1 MGKTGSIADIT
12 RNGIVLANRIRMVTA
27 AILILIIG
35 GAATENSAAIN
46 IAYFSG
52 LSVFIILA
60 IVNNALTKRG
70 LRSAAFQYVTA
81 LVEIS
86 LPTLMKSAHALAG
99 RPHMMMNEST
109 VFPAYLLFIAL
120 TLLQNRRSL
129 TLAVGAA
136 AALQYAT
143 LVCVGVFVFDLPV
156 KSGDFQFGHI
166 IIDDEMG
173 KIVILAGFTLICGTI
188 LKNMSSF
195 ARRALEQEDMAKKR
209 AGFLEEVI
217 ASLGGMNL
225 ELSGV
230 SDAQREVCSKLAGV
244 SQDQAAMSE
253 ELSSIHEEQLASIE
267 SISLSM
273 NDQSAESDRIRE
285 LVRSL
290 QESQH
295 AVLAESAELLRS
307 IETIGE
313 SSRKTGGSLADM
325 NDTMRIIS
333 QGGEAIASFI
343 GVINDITDRINL
355 LSLNAAIEAARAGEH
370 GRGFAVVADEIG
382 KLALATSD
390 NAKEISDRVG
400 RIGTD
405 IGRGVRLVQATLD
418 AIGEVLA
425 LIDKS
430 GDSIDSVRGAMRRQD
445 EYIGAVGTQSAK
457 LDTLSKSIL
466 TSTGEQQSSMQESA
480 SSIQKI
486 AELAQ
491 TIAAHNQ
498 EILDTADVIASRA
511 GEMKKLMEEIRDDE
525 NSPAERAAPG

>member
-1 MGKTGSIADIT
+1 MGQTGTIADIT
-12 RNGIVLANRIRMVTA
+12 RSGTVLANRIRMVTA

-35 GAATENSAAIN
+35 GAAAENSAAIN

-52 LSVFIILA
+52 LSIFIILA
-60 IVNNALTKRG
+60 FINNGLSKRNI
-70 LRSAAFQYVTA
+70 RSTAFQYATA

-120 TLLQNRRSL
+120 TLLQGRRSL

-136 AALQYAT
+136 AALQYAA
-143 LVCVGVFVFDLPV
+143 LVFVGVFVFDLPV

-166 IIDDEMG
+166 IIDDELG

-195 ARRALEQEDMAKKR
+195 ARRALEQEDVARKR
-209 AGFLEEVI
+209 AGYLEDVI
-217 ASLGGMNL
+217 ASLGTMNR

-230 SDAQREVCSKLAGV
+230 SDAQREVCSKLSGV

-267 SISLSM
+267 SIALSM
-273 NDQSAESDRIRE
+273 NDQSAETDRVRD

-290 QESQH
+290 QESQR
-295 AVLAESAELLRS
+295 AVLEESAELLRS

-313 SSRKTGGSLADM
+313 SSRRTGGSLSDM
-325 NDTMRIIS
+325 DGTMRIIS

-400 RIGTD
+400 RIGAD
-405 IGRGVRLVQATLD
+405 IERGVHLVRRTLD

-425 LIDKS
+425 LIEKS
-430 GDSIDSVRGAMRRQD
+430 GGSIDSVRRAMKRQD
-445 EYIGAVGTQSAK
+445 EYIGAVGEQSEK
-457 LDTLSKSIL
+457 LDGLSKSIL
-466 TSTGEQQSSMQESA
+466 TSTGEQQSSMLESA
-480 SSIQKI
+480 TSIQKI

-491 TIAAHNQ
+491 TIAAHNHQ
-498 EILDTADVIASRA
+498 ILDTADIIGTRATEMRKMMEDIRGVGASTSDGA
-511 GEMKKLMEEIRDDE
+511 
-525 NSPAERAAPG
+525 

>member
-1 MGKTGSIADIT
+1 MGKTGTIADIT
-12 RNGIVLANRIRMVTA
+12 KTGIVLANRIRMVIA
-27 AILILIIG
+27 VILILIIG
-35 GAATENSAAIN
+35 GAAADNSMAIN
-46 IAYFSG
+46 VTFFSG
-52 LSVFIILA
+52 LFVFILFALI
-60 IVNNALTKRG
+60 NNALAKRDI
-70 LRSAAFQYVTA
+70 RSMAFQYVTA
-81 LVEIS
+81 LIEIS
-86 LPTLMKSAHALAG
+86 LPTLMKSAHMLAG
-99 RPHMMMNEST
+99 RPHMMLNEST
-109 VFPAYLLFIAL
+109 VFPAYMVFIAL
-120 TLLQNRRSL
+120 TLLQNKRSL
-129 TLAVGAA
+129 TLVAGSAAVIE
-136 AALQYAT
+136 YAF
-143 LVCVGVFVFDLPV
+143 LVCIGVFVLDLPV
-156 KSGDFQFGHI
+156 KAGDFQFGFI
-166 IIDDEMG
+166 IIDDELG
-173 KIVILAGFTLICGTI
+173 KIVLLVGFTLICNAI

-195 ARRALEQEDMAKKR
+195 ARRAMEQEDVAKKR
-209 AGFLEEVI
+209 AGFLEGVL

-230 SDAQREVCSKLAGV
+230 SATQRNVCSKLAGV

-273 NDQSAESDRIRE
+273 NDQSAETDRIRE

-290 QESQH
+290 QESQR

-307 IETIGE
+307 IETIGG

-390 NAKEISDRVG
+390 NAKEISERVG
-400 RIGTD
+400 RIGAD
-405 IGRGVRLVQATLD
+405 IGKGVQLVQTTLD

-425 LIDKS
+425 LIEKS
-430 GDSIDSVRGAMRRQD
+430 GGNIESVREAMRRQD
-445 EYIGAVGTQSAK
+445 EYIGAAGAQSKK
-457 LDTLSKSIL
+457 LDRLSKSIL
-466 TSTGEQQSSMQESA
+466 TSTGEQQSSMEESA
-480 SSIQKI
+480 LSIQKI

-491 TIAAHNQ
+491 NIAAHNQ
-498 EILDTADVIASRA
+498 EILDTADVIGTRA
-511 GEMKKLMEEIRDDE
+511 AEMKKLMDDILHDE
-525 NSPAERAAPG
+525 N